1 MLLPRALSGR
11 LNHGGGDSMTTFL
24 VIGVVGLVI
33 LTLSLLA
40 GDFLDG
46 AFDAL
51 AAGDWFSSAVLGG
64 FVSAFGFGGALTLGL
79 GGAMAIAV
87 PVGIGAGAVFGWFAA
102 WLTRLIKG
110 GSSDEVVSPA
120 DTVGHPATVLVDI
133 PEGGFGVVRVR
144 LGGHVLQ
151 YNARC
156 DSTQT
161 AGADVYV
168 TDVLSPTAVVVAPV
182 WSELT

>member
-1 MLLPRALSGR
+1 
-11 LNHGGGDSMTTFL
+11 MTTFL

-33 LTLSLLA
+33 LTISLLA
-40 GDFLDG
+40 GDLLDG

-51 AAGDWFSSAVLGG
+51 AAGDWFSSAVIGG

-79 GGAMAIAV
+79 GGSMAVAV
-87 PVGIGAGAVFGWFAA
+87 PVGVAAGAGFGWFAA
-102 WLTRLIKG
+102 WLTRLIRG
-110 GSSDEVVSPA
+110 GSSDEVVNPSDA
-120 DTVGHPATVLVDI
+120 VGHPATVLVEI
-133 PEGGFGVVRVR
+133 PEGGFGVVRLR

-156 DSTQT
+156 DTTQT

-168 TDVLSPTAVVVAPV
+168 TEVLSPTAVAVAPV